1 MIEIWNVGKRK
12 VSVFYGSMKMAGL
25 YSTMRLKTT
34 TNRFYINIYFG
45 GKLFHFNGLDMA
57 HLRTRSVASLT
68 LKALWDSH
76 DSFSK
81 LDICLVTAG

>member
-25 YSTMRLKTT
+25 YFTMRLKTT

-57 HLRTRSVASLT
+57 HLRTRSVASLN
-68 LKALWDSH
+68 LLPH
-76 DSFSK
+76 IESFMGFTR
-81 LDICLVTAG
+81 LIF